1 MVLIV
6 AFIRSHDLV
15 ASTQVSQ
22 VLEKLLN
29 FYGSEFDERAFRVDL
44 TSKEIFVRKDKQD
57 KDQMQRAD
65 L

>member
-44 TSKEIFVRKDKQD
+44 TSKEIFVRKDKQG

>member
-44 TSKEIFVRKDKQD
+44 TSEEIFVKKDKQD